1 MDRTWSYN
9 SRIGH
14 HEMLYWEKLG
24 KDDSAGTGAEFA
36 HRNDVVK
43 AHTMD
48 FRVSVSYPAKW
59 SEDWLR
65 IGQISCEHGEGVS
78 HVQMSNF
85 RAGRIGESKWDGRLM
100 YKRSP
105 AAPSAACP
113 CCPWLHSQVF
123 QCNLILQEMAFQDQ
137 PPRISSFGACAQ
149 ISSL

>member
-14 HEMLYWEKLG
+14 QRSLARMTALVPVQN
-24 KDDSAGTGAEFA
+24 GAEFA
-36 HRNDVVK
+36 HLNDVVK
-43 AHTMD
+43 ARTMD
-48 FRVSVSYPAKW
+48 FRASVSYPAKW

-65 IGQISCEHGEGVS
+65 IGQILCEHGEGVS

-85 RAGRIGESKWDGRLM
+85 RAGRIGESKWNGKLM
-100 YKRSP
+100 DKRSP

-123 QCNLILQEMAFQDQ
+123 
-137 PPRISSFGACAQ
+137 
-149 ISSL
+149 